1 MTMQLEQFEL
11 PAHWA
16 CALMYGDESG
26 LDQDDLEAL
35 DRFMVTGLAEHCSFH
50 CVDVTDDQFF
60 TKYHDATQYG
70 VLACDCLVYTF
81 DVTPQKEERSAA

>member
-1 MTMQLEQFEL
+1 MNMQLEQYEL

-26 LDQDDLEAL
+26 LEQDDIAAL
-35 DRFMVTGLAEHCSFH
+35 DKFVGAGLMEHYSFH
-50 CVDVTDDQFF
+50 CIDVTDDQFF

-81 DVTPQKEERSAA
+81 DVTKKEK

>member
-1 MTMQLEQFEL
+1 MSIQLEQYEL

-26 LDQDDLEAL
+26 LDQEDIDAL
-35 DRFMVTGLAEHCSFH
+35 DKFVGAGLMEHYSFH

-60 TKYHDATQYG
+60 VKYHDAAQYG

-81 DVTPQKEERSAA
+81 NVTQEK